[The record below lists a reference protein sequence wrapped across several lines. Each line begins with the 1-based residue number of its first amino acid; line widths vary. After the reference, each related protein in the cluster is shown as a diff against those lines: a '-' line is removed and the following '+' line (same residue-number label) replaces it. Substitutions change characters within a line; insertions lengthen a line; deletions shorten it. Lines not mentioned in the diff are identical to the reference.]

1 MKSLARL
8 LPYFRKY
15 RRTLLWGILFIFL
28 STVFAVIAPAIIR
41 RAIDGL
47 EQNLTSSTLLQYALL
62 IVGVALFSG
71 LFLYL
76 TRQSIIVVSRRIEYD
91 LRNDFLRHVEKLSQ
105 EFFSRTS
112 TGEVMAYATNDIA
125 AVRMFVGPAV
135 MYSSNTV
142 FNFIIIV
149 AMMLSIHPVLT
160 LYALIPLPILSY
172 SVNRLGTIIHRRY
185 QDIQNHYGTLTAR
198 TQESIS
204 GIRVV
209 KAYLRE
215 AYETTVFYELSEEY
229 RHRNMRMIRVQ
240 SLFAPLIVLLVGLS
254 VILIIWLG
262 GLEVI
267 EGNLSLGELTQ
278 FIIYLGMLIWPMAA
292 IGWVVN
298 LVQRA
303 AASMKRLELVFDT
316 VPAVRDTERTD
327 QSITT
332 IEGDVRFE
340 HVGFRYDDAGPEV
353 LHDINLHIPAGST
366 LGIIGLTG
374 EGKSSLVNLIPR
386 VFDVTTGALRI
397 DGHDVREIPLDV
409 LRSNIAY
416 VTQETFLF
424 SDTLRSNIA
433 YGREDAGMEDI
444 EWAARVAQVDKDI
457 RDFPA
462 GYDTVLGERGITLSG
477 GQKQRV
483 SLARAVLRR
492 PSILILDDAL
502 SAVDTH
508 TEEEILQ
515 RLKDIMKERTSIL
528 ISHRISTVKDADHI
542 IVIDEGRIVES
553 GTHDELVAADELY
566 ADLHQKQLL
575 AAELEEME

>member
-15 RRTLLWGILFIFL
+15 RRTLVWGVLFIFL

-41 RAIDGL
+41 QAIDGL
-47 EQNLTSSTLLQYALL
+47 EKNLTSDALLRYALL
-62 IVGVALFSG
+62 IVGSALFSG

-76 TRQSIIVVSRRIEYD
+76 TRQTIIVVSRRIEYD
-91 LRNDFLRHVEKLSQ
+91 LRNDFFQHVEKLSQ
-105 EFFSRTS
+105 EFFSRFS
-112 TGEVMAYATNDIA
+112 TGEVMAHATNDIA

-149 AMMLSIHPVLT
+149 GLMLSIHPMLT

-172 SVNRLGTIIHRRY
+172 GVNRLGTIIHRRY
-185 QDIQNHYGTLTAR
+185 QDIQDHYGTLTAR

-215 AYETTVFYELSEEY
+215 AYETAVFFELSEAY
-229 RHRNMRMIRVQ
+229 RHKNMRMIRVQ

-267 EGNLSLGELTQ
+267 EGKLSLGELTQ

-303 AASMKRLELVFDT
+303 SASMKRLERVFDT
-316 VPAVRDTERTD
+316 VPAVRDTERTNQD
-327 QSITT
+327 ITA
-332 IEGDVRFE
+332 IGGEIRFDHVR
-340 HVGFRYDDAGPEV
+340 FRYDDDGPEV

-386 VFDVTTGALRI
+386 VFDVTGGTLRI
-397 DGHDVREIPLDV
+397 DGRDVREIPLNV
-409 LRSNIAY
+409 LRGSIAY

-433 YGREDAGMEDI
+433 YGRADAGMEEI
-444 EWAARVAQVDKDI
+444 EWAAGVAQVDKDI
-457 RDFPA
+457 RDFPE

-508 TEEEILQ
+508 TEEEILK
-515 RLKDIMKERTSIL
+515 RLKDIMNERTSIL

-542 IVIDEGRIVES
+542 IVINDGRIVES
-553 GTHDELVAADELY
+553 GTHDALVEAGKLY